1 MQAKARRPAFLGFC
15 NLRSICC
22 LIIFAIVAA
31 AVIATAQKSE
41 APKSERGNML
51 QRHRAS
57 LTSASTFTQGV
68 WGLIIVGMSCRGHQ
82 LGAQ

>member
-1 MQAKARRPAFLGFC
+1 MYLLHNICINASITHAALDRCRTVLMQAKSRRPAFLGFC

-41 APKSERGNML
+41 APKSEHGNM
-51 QRHRAS
+51 Q
-57 LTSASTFTQGV
+57 
-68 WGLIIVGMSCRGHQ
+68 
-82 LGAQ
+82 